1 MSKEEQTEP
10 QITPPASRPHRQT
23 GRRQRRLRGTIAVLV
38 TIVALAIAGG
48 LIYQWLNPTRIYT
61 PGEDLPE
68 ITRQLTRELPPGA
81 PDIRFT
87 DVTKAAGLGGFH
99 TFQGPRSSQLPE
111 DMGSGAAWGDY
122 DNDGDDD
129 LFLVAAGGSLTQD
142 SSQWAPSL
150 LYENRDGTF
159 VLDDD
164 FPDTHIIGMGAAW
177 GDYDG
182 DGWLDLVVTGH
193 NALRLFRN
201 DRGKLVRDHRFT
213 APSGYWAGAAW
224 ADFNHDGRLD
234 LYVCGYVRYVEE
246 EDPKAR
252 TSQQFGMAVP
262 YTLNPSSY
270 EPESNLLFL
279 NLGDGRFRE
288 VAAEMGVSNP
298 RGRSL
303 TGLWHDF
310 DQDGWLDLY
319 VANDVSDNALLRNTG
334 KAFEEISHSAWV
346 ADYRGAMGL
355 AVGDYNRDG
364 DDDIFVT
371 HWIAQENALYDSL
384 HADSLDQPQIYADS
398 PDTGQ
403 GVPEKET
410 GNRLRF
416 MDVARF
422 QGLGQPALKM
432 IGWGAEFA
440 DFDGDGWLD
449 LVVANGSTFETS
461 DTPPRLKP
469 QTPFLFW
476 NRKGEHFHNLGS
488 ISQPLSVPHVNRGI
502 ALSDYDRDGDVDIL
516 IVRHGE
522 GVQLLRNE
530 MQTGNWLQVRLQS
543 RKAAGSPAFGQGE
556 GAVLTAFL
564 GDVQLRRPVAS
575 AASYLSQ
582 SSRVVHFGLGSAA
595 RVDRLEVKWNG
606 GGVDVYE
613 HLEAN
618 SVWEI
623 QEGTS
628 VARKLPQKDKHQ
640 PDGIS
645 TDESG
650 PGSRATSR
658 QNITAFWVK
667 QRAAMHA
674 MKVDGDLP
682 TAVLLFQE
690 ALELNPEHEDARY
703 YLGNSLAD
711 LGRSD
716 EGIVELRKL
725 LEINPRSHR
734 TLKQLAMLLA
744 QSAETKDQW
753 EEVTALME
761 RALAINREETG
772 VLLAMGEIALIQN
785 DHDTAEQRLEWASR
799 TNPRAVGGFFFRGYL
814 AWSGGNEKEAQRLLV
829 KASNARGE
837 EWKPEGA
844 TAEGDVKHRMHTEST
859 PLGRFWREWDGALD
873 PGTSYSSLDT
883 YLKHHPMRNNQ

>member
-1 MSKEEQTEP
+1 MGEQGKT
-10 QITPPASRPHRQT
+10 QTTPPASRLQRSS
-23 GRRQRRLRGTIAVLV
+23 GSRRRRLRGTIAVLA
-38 TIVALAIAGG
+38 TITGLAITGG
-48 LIYQWLNPTRIYT
+48 LAYQWLNPTQIYR

-68 ITRQLTRELPPGA
+68 ITRQLARELPPGV
-81 PDIRFT
+81 PEIRFT
-87 DVTKAAGLGGFH
+87 DVTKEVGLGAFR

-129 LFLVAAGGSLTQD
+129 LFLVAAGGSLD
-142 SSQWAPSL
+142 RDPNQWAPSL
-150 LYENRDGTF
+150 LYENRGGNF
-159 VLDDD
+159 VRVED
-164 FPDTHIIGMGAAW
+164 FPETRIIGMGAAW

-182 DGWLDLVVTGH
+182 DGWLDLVVTGY
-193 NALRLFRN
+193 NSLLLFRN
-201 DRGKLVRDHRFT
+201 DRGTLVRDHRFPEP
-213 APSGYWAGAAW
+213 AGYWAGVAW
-224 ADFNHDGRLD
+224 ADFNNDRRLD
-234 LYVCGYVRYVEE
+234 LYVCGYVRYVVE

-252 TSQQFGMAVP
+252 ASQQFGMVVP

-270 EPESNLLFL
+270 EPERNLLFL

-298 RGRSL
+298 QGRSL

-319 VANDVSDNALLRNTG
+319 VANDVSDNALFRNTG
-334 KAFEEISHSAWV
+334 EQFEEISHSAWV

-384 HADSLDQPQIYADS
+384 YADSLDQPQIYADT
-398 PDTGQ
+398 PDAGQ
-403 GVPEKET
+403 GAPEKGT
-410 GNRLRF
+410 GSGLRF

-432 IGWGAEFA
+432 IGWGAEFS

-461 DTPPRLKP
+461 DTPPRLRP

-476 NRKGEHFHNLGS
+476 NRKGEHFHDLASAN
-488 ISQPLSVPHVNRGI
+488 QPLSVPHVNRGI
-502 ALSDYDRDGDVDIL
+502 ALSDYDRDGDMDIL

-530 MQTGNWLQVRLQS
+530 MQKGNWLQVRLQS
-543 RKAAGSPAFGQGE
+543 RSGPDSPASGRGE

-564 GDVQLRRPVAS
+564 GDVRLRRPVAS

-582 SSRVVHFGLGSAA
+582 SSRVVHFGLGPAT

-613 HLEAN
+613 NLEAN
-618 SVWEI
+618 NFWEI
-623 QEGTS
+623 KEGTP
-628 VARKLPQKDKHQ
+628 VARKLPQINEHP
-640 PDGIS
+640 PDGMS

-650 PGSRATSR
+650 PGSRSKSR
-658 QNITAFWVK
+658 QNITAFWAK

-674 MKVDGDLP
+674 IKVDDDLP
-682 TAVLLFQE
+682 TAVRLLQE

-703 YLGNSLAD
+703 YLGNSLAG
-711 LGRSD
+711 LGRTD
-716 EGIVELRKL
+716 QAIVELRRL

-744 QSAETKDQW
+744 RSAETKEQW
-753 EEVTALME
+753 QEVTTLME
-761 RALAINREETG
+761 RAFAINREETG
-772 VLLAMGEIALIQN
+772 VLLAMGEIALILD
-785 DHDTAEQRLEWASR
+785 DHETADQRLEWATR

-814 AWSGGNEKEAQRLLV
+814 AWSRGDEGEAQRLLAN
-829 KASNARGE
+829 ASKARGE

-873 PGTSYSSLDT
+873 PQASYASLHS
-883 YLKHHPMRNNQ
+883 YLKQHPLRSEQ